1 MSQYYTINEMKV
13 RVSDHEPNHA
23 ANRLRGTND
32 IELYVR
38 SIEGKLLSVADQLE
52 AICERRDLNIEDFAQ
67 VLNDWQDGTYDV
79 NVFAPKKEEE
89 EVASST
95 NNIEALRM
103 ASHTNNVA
111 ALAGHQVTG
120 NWANAA
126 VRSHV
131 KAISEATGVSQAF
144 IKRHFNIR

>member
-1 MSQYYTINEMKV
+1 MSQYYTINDLKV

-38 SIEGKLLSVADQLE
+38 SIDGKLLSVADQLE
-52 AICERRDLNIEDFAQ
+52 AICERRDLNIADFTK
-67 VLNDWQDGTYDV
+67 VLADWQDGTYDV

-89 EVASST
+89 EVAMAT
-95 NNIEALRM
+95 EQITALRAAGINNNI
-103 ASHTNNVA
+103 A
-111 ALAGHQVTG
+111 ALAGYSVSG
-120 NWANAA
+120 NWGNAA
-126 VRSHV
+126 VRAEV
-131 KAISEATGVSQAF
+131 KAISEATGVSQSF

>member
-38 SIEGKLLSVADQLE
+38 SIDGKLLSIADQL
-52 AICERRDLNIEDFAQ
+52 AYICERRDLNIADFAQ

-89 EVASST
+89 ESTVAT
-95 NNIEALRM
+95 EQLTALRAAGIQNNIEAL
-103 ASHTNNVA
+103 
-111 ALAGHQVTG
+111 AGYTVTG
-120 NWANAA
+120 NWGNAA
-126 VRSHV
+126 VRAEV
-131 KAISEATGVSQAF
+131 KAISEATGVSQSF